1 MLTKKL
7 LKKVIVFT
15 ATATLCLSFNA
26 FAAYFKP
33 ELKVAQAPSPYNF
46 DGEQLKFRLYWTI
59 FHVADSS
66 SKVENLGNGR
76 LKLWG
81 KISTAGVASWFKK
94 ISDEGYSIWNLKTYT
109 PEKTYLVQIEGRY
122 YRKRIYTYDL
132 KSKIVK
138 YEKINPKKGK
148 VEVKFIKIP
157 FVPFQ
162 DIVTSTYYF
171 RKFGRFKVG
180 EETVFPLF
188 AGGKFQ
194 NVSFKVVA
202 KEKVD
207 TLFGEIEAYKVIPS
221 NNLSPEGAF
230 ERKGKVVM
238 WFSADQRHLPIK
250 VEAEVAIGS
259 VSAVLV
265 DAKGRGFDLRKE
277 YEKIKRKNF
286 LQEILT
292 GEVGGD

>member
-1 MLTKKL
+1 
-7 LKKVIVFT
+7 V
-15 ATATLCLSFNA
+15 TLCLSCSSLGA
-26 FAAYFKP
+26 DGYRPKLLISKHPSRYDFA
-33 ELKVAQAPSPYNF
+33 
-46 DGEQLKFRLYWTI
+46 GEELKFRLYWTI

-66 SKVENLGNGR
+66 SKVTPLKGGR

-94 ISDEGYSIWNLKTYT
+94 ISDEGYSIWNLKTLT
-109 PEKTYLVQIEGRY
+109 PEKTYLFQYEGHYQRE
-122 YRKRIYTYDL
+122 RVYTYDL
-132 KSKIVK
+132 KKRVVK
-138 YEKINPKKGK
+138 YEKINPKKHK
-148 VEVKFIKIP
+148 VEVKYIKIP
-157 FVPFQ
+157 FIPFE
-162 DIVTSTYYF
+162 DIVTSTYFF
-171 RKFGRFKVG
+171 RKYGRFKVG
-180 EETVFPLF
+180 AETVFPLF
-188 AGGKFQ
+188 AGGRFQ

-202 KEKVD
+202 KEKVE
-207 TLFGEIEAYKVIPS
+207 TLFGKIEAYKVIPS

-238 WFSADQRHLPIK
+238 WFSADERHLPIK

-277 YEKIKRKNF
+277 YEKVRKRNF
-286 LQEILT
+286 LQQILS